1 MSILAMHNSGGSAT
15 SDLVTQAAALTV
27 RLISTSETFKCKK
40 RLRSAEFSRN
50 KVKPHLAG
58 PSMFSGPTHHLLSF
72 PRVTSSHQSKSRAAA
87 PHLEPVTSS
96 VQATGPPHC
105 GAGLYPPW
113 GVFEVKVRRQL
124 CQALRTVS
132 STQQV
137 LRECE

>member
-1 MSILAMHNSGGSAT
+1 MNDSAGSAN

-27 RLISTSETFKCKK
+27 RLISTSEMFKCKNVLEVLK
-40 RLRSAEFSRN
+40 YSRN
-50 KVKPHLAG
+50 KFKPNLAG

-96 VQATGPPHC
+96 VHQATGPPHC

-113 GVFEVKVRRQL
+113 GVFEVKVRHQL
-124 CQALRTVS
+124 CQGEDFCCVHGT
-132 STQQV
+132 
-137 LRECE
+137 